1 MEAAA
6 IIALVRAT
14 TSSSLQARTLCVIW
28 KDAPRD
34 VFFLRD
40 ELDTYK
46 SFFDSIQGGIVE
58 SSFLDEIEI
67 DREHGGFIPM
77 QKQALGALLT
87 KGASIAQ
94 SLGDILVELVGEPT
108 ERIRGNER
116 LALRKK
122 ILWLRRMENVTKL
135 RKMLRRT
142 VDNVTLCLTMLDL

>member
-1 MEAAA
+1 M
-6 IIALVRAT
+6 
-14 TSSSLQARTLCVIW
+14 
-28 KDAPRD
+28 
-34 VFFLRD
+34 FFLRD

-94 SLGDILVELVGEPT
+94 SLGDILVELVGEQT
-108 ERIRGNER
+108 ERIIGNER